1 MAMLSMS
8 GLGGPASALNRA
20 ELHGQRVLD
29 SCELPH
35 PPYRVPFL
43 GDVLG
48 INPRIPFQSSLPQAR
63 KLGPISAR
71 KLLGTEMVAVT
82 GLDLVAEVHDESRF
96 GKFVGHHLAHLG
108 EVLGDGLITVDTD
121 NPNWKLAHDILMPAF
136 SREAMQGYHSIML
149 QAIRELLEHLDGAA
163 EAGRHVDVTADTTRL
178 ALESIGRAGFGYS
191 FGSFDRRRVHPFIS
205 AMNRTLKYSSWSTFP
220 LLTRLLRPAMRRSGE
235 VMGRIVD
242 EVIAARLDGNRPQA
256 GDLLD
261 LMLNATH
268 PSTGRSLD
276 PVNIRQQVITFI
288 VAGHETTSGALSF
301 ALHYLTQ
308 NPDVLARA
316 KAEVDALW
324 GATDNP
330 EPTYAD
336 VAKLRYVRAVVD
348 ETLRL
353 WPTAPGYLR
362 VARADTVLGG
372 RYRIKRGQWVLV
384 LLPLVQR
391 DPRAWPDP
399 DRFDPDRFAPGH
411 GKNRAHA
418 YKPFGTGQRACIGRQ
433 FALHEAVLT
442 LALILH
448 RYDLTPQ
455 DGYQLKVA
463 ESITLKPRGFRL
475 WLNRRVASSRWQAT
489 DSELCLR
496 SA

>member
-1 MAMLSMS
+1 M
-8 GLGGPASALNRA
+8 
-20 ELHGQRVLD
+20 LD
-29 SCELPH
+29 SASNGEAVSRSRVVDTRDLPH

-48 INPRIPFQSSLPQAR
+48 LNPRTPFQSSLPQTR

-71 KLLGTEMVAVT
+71 KMLGTEMVAVS

-96 GKFVGHHLAHLG
+96 GKYVGHHLTPLR
-108 EVLGDGLITVDTD
+108 EVIGDGLITVESDH
-121 NPNWKLAHDILMPAF
+121 PNWQVAHDILMPAF
-136 SREAMQGYHSIML
+136 SREAMCGYHTIMV
-149 QAIRELLEHLDGAA
+149 QVIRELLDRWDGAA
-163 EAGRHVDVTADTTRL
+163 DRGWQVDVTADMTRV
-178 ALESIGRAGFGYS
+178 ALESIGRAGFGYR
-191 FGSFDRRRVHPFIS
+191 FGSFDRRRPHPFIS
-205 AMNRTLKYSSWSTFP
+205 AMNRMLQCATWSTIPGLARPLRP
-220 LLTRLLRPAMRRSGE
+220 LLRHSGA

-242 EVIAARLDGNRPQA
+242 QVIQARRGGARPQA
-256 GDLLD
+256 NDLLD
-261 LMLNATH
+261 LMLHATD
-268 PSTGRSLD
+268 PTTGRRLD

-288 VAGHETTSGALSF
+288 VAGHETTSGALAF
-301 ALHYLTQ
+301 ALYYLTQ

-324 GATDNP
+324 DACADP
-330 EPTYAD
+330 DPAYAD
-336 VAKLRYVRAVVD
+336 VAKLRYVRAVLD
-348 ETLRL
+348 ESLRL

-384 LLPLVQR
+384 VLPLVQR
-391 DPRAWPDP
+391 DPRVWPDP
-399 DRFDPDRFAPGH
+399 ERFDPDRFAPGQTR
-411 GKNRAHA
+411 NRAHA

-442 LALILH
+442 LAMILH

-455 DGYQLKVA
+455 DGYRLKIS

-475 WLNRRVASSRWQAT
+475 ALSKRDASSRLLAA
-489 DSELCLR
+489 DGEMRL